1 MMEPIILGV
10 AIAVGIISTLSMFF
24 SINALIKLSAF
35 EKSTH
40 QIQYVPVD
48 EGFEKESEDQMKD
61 INKKFKEYVEEDFSD
76 IINDQAI

>member
-1 MMEPIILGV
+1 MEPIILGV

-24 SINALIKLSAF
+24 SINALIKLNAF
-35 EKSTH
+35 ERSTH

-48 EGFEKESEDQMKD
+48 ESFEKESEEQMKD

-76 IINDQAI
+76 IINDQAV